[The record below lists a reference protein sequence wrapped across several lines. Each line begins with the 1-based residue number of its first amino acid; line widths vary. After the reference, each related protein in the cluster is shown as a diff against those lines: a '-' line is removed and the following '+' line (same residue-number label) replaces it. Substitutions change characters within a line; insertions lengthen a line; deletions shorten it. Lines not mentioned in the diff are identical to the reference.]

1 MLDVALGGDSG
12 AGDFAWTVKLLYFLH
27 LSLKLFEVTI
37 INLKVLGLL
46 LLEK

>member
-37 INLKVLGLL
+37 INVKLFGLL